1 MNDMQENFQYLYE
14 KMLKKLESGEIDEIP
29 PDFML

>member
-1 MNDMQENFQYLYE
+1 MNDMQENFRYLYE
-14 KMLKKLESGEIDEIP
+14 IMLKKLESGEIDEIP